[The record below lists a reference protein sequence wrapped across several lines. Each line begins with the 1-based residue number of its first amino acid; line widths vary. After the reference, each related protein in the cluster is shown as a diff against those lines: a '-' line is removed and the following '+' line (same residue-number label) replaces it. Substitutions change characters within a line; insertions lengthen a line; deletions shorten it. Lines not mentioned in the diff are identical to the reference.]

1 MALPSSVS
9 TVTVVGSYVNLIGN
23 PISGSITFQPVTILK
38 ETNLNVIVM
47 PTYINKT
54 LDANGSFS
62 VTLPV
67 TDDTDV
73 TPEPFV
79 YTVVENFTNGRTF
92 KMALPSSLVGTSV
105 NLADVLPSV
114 TSIDASNYT
123 TTDNY
128 YSLRTRYLSTEA
140 TRIVVNDVPLKVDSA
155 ASSASSALLNLDL
168 TKYFNTNSLMLMGL

>member
-1 MALPSSVS
+1 MALPTSLS
-9 TVTVVGSYVNLIGN
+9 TVTVVGTYVSLIGN
-23 PISGSITFQPVTILK
+23 PISGSLTFQPVTILK
-38 ETNLNVIVM
+38 ETNANVIIM
-47 PTYINKT
+47 PSYVTKT

-62 VTLPV
+62 VTLPC

-92 KMALPSSLVGTSV
+92 KMALPLSLVGTTV

-114 TSIDASNYT
+114 TSVDAASYT

-128 YSLRTRYLSTEA
+128 YGLYNRYISTYN
-140 TRIVVNDVPLKVDSA
+140 TRIVVNDVPLKVDAA
-155 ASSASSALLNLDL
+155 ASSASAASLSLDK
-168 TKYFNTNSLMLMGL
+168 TKYFNPNSLMLMGL

>member
-1 MALPSSVS
+1 MALPTSLS
-9 TVTVVGSYVNLIGN
+9 TVTVTGTYVSLIGN
-23 PISGSITFQPVTILK
+23 PISGSLTFQPVTILK
-38 ETNLNVIVM
+38 ETNANVIIM
-47 PTYINKT
+47 PSYITKT
-54 LDANGSFS
+54 LDANGSFT
-62 VTLPV
+62 VTLPC

-92 KMALPSSLVGTSV
+92 KMALPLSLVGTTV

-114 TSIDASNYT
+114 TSFDATNYT

-140 TRIVVNDVPLKVDSA
+140 TRIIVNDVPLKVDAASA
-155 ASSASSALLNLDL
+155 SASSASLSLDL
-168 TKYFNTNSLMLMGL
+168 TKYFNPNSLMLMGL

>member
-1 MALPSSVS
+1 MALPTTLS
-9 TVTVVGSYVNLIGN
+9 TVTLTGTYVNLLGN

-38 ETNLNVIVM
+38 ETNLNVIIM
-47 PTYINKT
+47 PSYITKT
-54 LDANGSFS
+54 LDANGSFT
-62 VTLPV
+62 VTLPC

-92 KMALPSSLVGTSV
+92 KMALPLSLVGTSV

-114 TSIDASNYT
+114 SNIDASNYT

-140 TRIVVNDVPLKVDSA
+140 TRIVVNDVPLKVDA
-155 ASSASSALLNLDL
+155 ASASATAASLSLNL
-168 TKYFNTNSLMLMGL
+168 TKYFNPNSLMLMGL